1 MRKSNKYLAATM
13 AAALMVNPCTVSQP
27 MHEVQ
32 AEEMKSEETVILQE
46 TESFQTAEKSE
57 NAVGT
62 EKIESKENHEQQEK
76 QMAAEE
82 SGESQETVAVT
93 GVSAAKGTDV
103 TALKTPTKFNVEVQV
118 KAPEDTGIREVQ
130 LYYGCTGTDKNILFT
145 KTYEENQLWY
155 PGEAGE
161 ACEVEVELNEYTGTG
176 EYILQSVSVYTRDKC
191 TDYYYDEEK
200 KEFMLSGQDGEVLP
214 GFAYGGEA
222 DYTVAE
228 SEKED
233 TSYPRVTSVER
244 VTSGDI
250 YSNTMIQ
257 YKVGYEEEGSGIK
270 RIGLVFARGG
280 WGELGGEELEYS
292 GEILDSGTGTIIIS
306 SEHEWTP
313 GFYGLDE
320 ILIEDNSGNFRS
332 YKQEGMV
339 WDFVATDQNG
349 EEIDRLQF
357 LEDQVSHVVQTAPY
371 DGIRLKGFKF
381 AADIEKDKLSAGDVF
396 DVIATVANDT
406 EEEQT
411 VNPAACKITWSNQDS
426 GALYEIAGQGDSYQL
441 APGKESE
448 ILFRVSVNPYAET
461 GERQLQE
468 VILSSQ
474 ENGEGIGYYN
484 SNDGKLTG
492 YLYPAEDRMAIVES
506 IDYDTEINY
515 TVAAS
520 EKPDEEAPYIEGI
533 SVTTKDIKA
542 PGTVSFDI
550 HVPDEGFAKMQEIYF
565 ELAEKENEKNKL
577 WFDTAFSRG
586 TFSYSEEKKCYV
598 FETELEPYTTK
609 GTYKLTEI
617 MISDEAGNIRSYL
630 IDESGKLVDAGNA
643 KNILTPCE
651 MTVISAECEDYDFDV
666 PVLKNITLIDGNVK
680 NGGEVQFKIDAED
693 ESELAFVNAFYRN
706 KETGEKTELQL
717 QGLQKETDG
726 YLCNFTVDKYCESGE
741 YELSEIYLFDGSER
755 GNTVGYSY
763 DPDTLTLH
771 SYDAGMEEADDLV
784 LKKDV
789 GLKVTQSEDLVV
801 VDIGKDDVKKAVES
815 IQKGGTIA
823 IKDSYLGSDESRN
836 LPKEVFE
843 KAKEKEL
850 TIVVLDE
857 SYTAEL
863 MIEGDKID
871 AVPDKDVK
879 LQVQRDSMVKEEI
892 TVGDFKDN
900 LYYPVDVVV
909 SDTKIPFTLRV
920 KLDDEFQELH
930 GKRPVRF
937 SQVGADGTITIIKDH
952 LKADEDGYLRIDFK
966 DGIGTPDSSQSKL
979 AKEGAED
986 TGNTQTRFIVSSQV
1000 AELIPGSGDIDGD
1013 GEVTLLD
1020 LMACL
1025 NHVAKKKELTG
1036 DALRAADIDGK
1047 DGVKLADLMRIL
1059 NYVSKKSDKL

>member
-13 AAALMVNPCTVSQP
+13 AAALIANPCTVSQT
-27 MHEVQ
+27 MHEVR
-32 AEEMKSEETVILQE
+32 AEEMKSEEIVIVQE

-62 EKIESKENHEQQEK
+62 EKIESEENHEQQEK

-118 KAPEDTGIREVQ
+118 KAPEDTGIREVR
-130 LYYGCTGTDKNILFT
+130 LYYGCIGTDKNILFT

-155 PGEAGE
+155 PGKEGGT
-161 ACEVEVELNEYTGTG
+161 CEVEVELNEYTGIG
-176 EYILQSVSVYTRDKC
+176 DYILQSISVYTEDKC
-191 TDYYYDEEK
+191 TDYSYDEEK
-200 KEFMLSGQDGEVLP
+200 KEFMLSGQDAETLP
-214 GFAYGGEA
+214 GFAYEGEA

-250 YSNTMIQ
+250 YSNTIIQ
-257 YKVGYEEEGSGIK
+257 YKVGYEEEGSGIR
-270 RIGLVFARGG
+270 RIRLVFVPGQ
-280 WGELGGEELEYS
+280 GESAENEELEYS
-292 GEILDSGTGTIIIS
+292 GEILDSGAGTIVIS
-306 SEHEWTP
+306 SEHGWTP

-320 ILIEDNSGNFRS
+320 ILIEDNSGNCRS
-332 YKQEGMV
+332 YKQVGMV
-339 WDFVATDQNG
+339 WDFVATDQDG
-349 EEIDRLQF
+349 EEIERLQF
-357 LEDQVSHVVQTAPY
+357 LEDQVSHSVQTAPY
-371 DGIRLKGFKF
+371 EGIKLKGFKL
-381 AADIEKDKLSAGDVF
+381 ATDIEKDELSAGDVF
-396 DVIATVANDT
+396 DVIAAVTNDT

-411 VNPAACKITWSNQDS
+411 VNPGACKIIWRNSGS
-426 GALYEIAGQGDSYQL
+426 GAYEEIVGQGDSYQL

-461 GERQLQE
+461 GERLLQG

-474 ENGEGIGYYN
+474 ENGEGIGYDN

-492 YLYPAEDRMAIVES
+492 YLFPSEDGMAIVEY
-506 IDYDTEINY
+506 IDYNAEINY

-520 EKPDEEAPYIEGI
+520 EKPDEEAPYIEEI

-550 HVPDEGFAKMQEIYF
+550 HVPDEGFAKTKEIYF
-565 ELAEKENEKNKL
+565 ELTEKENKKNKL
-577 WFDTAFSRG
+577 WFDTAFDGG

-598 FETELEPYTTK
+598 YETELRPFTTK
-609 GTYKLTEI
+609 GIYELTEI
-617 MISDEAGNIRSYL
+617 SISDEADNGRSYL
-630 IDESGKLVDAGNA
+630 RDESGKLVDAGNA
-643 KNILTPCE
+643 KNILTPCA
-651 MTVISAECEDYDFDV
+651 MTVVSAECEDYDFDV

-693 ESELAFVNAFYRN
+693 ESGLAFADIFYRN

-717 QGLQKETDG
+717 QELQKETDG
-726 YLCNFTVDKYCESGE
+726 YLCKFMVDKYCESGE
-741 YELSEIYLFDGSER
+741 YELSGIYLSDGSER

-771 SYDAGMEEADDLV
+771 SYDAGMEEADDVV
-784 LKKDV
+784 LKKGV
-789 GLKVTQSEDLVV
+789 SLKVARSEDIVV
-801 VDIGKDDVKKAVES
+801 VDIGKDDVKKAVDS
-815 IQKGGTIA
+815 IQKGGTVA
-823 IKDSYLGSDESRN
+823 IKDSYLGSDESRD

-857 SYTAEL
+857 SYTAEIV
-863 MIEGDKID
+863 IEGAKID
-871 AVPDKDVK
+871 AVPGKDVK
-879 LQVQRDSMVKEEI
+879 LQVQRDIMVKEEI
-892 TVGDFKDN
+892 TVGDIEDN
-900 LYYPVDVVV
+900 LYYPVNVVV

-937 SQVGADGTITIIKDH
+937 SKVGADGTITMIKDD
-952 LKADEDGYLRIDFK
+952 LKADEEGYLRIDFK
-966 DGIGTPDSSQSKL
+966 DGIGTSDGSQSKL
-979 AKEGAED
+979 AQEGA
-986 TGNTQTRFIVSSQV
+986 RFIVSSQV
-1000 AELIPGSGDIDGD
+1000 AEIIPGSGDIDGD

-1020 LMACL
+1020 LMMCL
-1025 NHVAKKKELTG
+1025 NHVARKTELTG

-1059 NYVSKKSDKL
+1059 NYVSKKTDKL